1 MTEQKHDFDIYNAD
15 VDSPGEPSKPLDI
28 HPQAK
33 EGGARISK
41 NAKKIVFIAI
51 AGLGVALVLGILATS
66 KSDTP
71 GSSSSDSKAVSESES
86 QAVGR
91 NKAPSPPET
100 PPASMLQQGGTGPAA
115 GATGAASGVQGAQPL
130 SQAQAMQRGQGLSQ
144 DNMSPAAKYKAWLV
158 DHKYKNLEGN
168 ILSSESAQE
177 SGFGDASMSHQQPSS
192 NPALPQPGSQGL
204 IDAIRAAAV
213 ANGGSV
219 DQATIARIMAQQQG
233 PTGAGSAA
241 ADAQQQNKNFV
252 AENKKTDDGYLNAS
266 VENALGQHELLA
278 GSIIP
283 AVLLTAMDSDLP
295 GFVTAMVRQTIYDS
309 IDHKSVL
316 VPQGAKLVGR
326 YSSDVAYGQV
336 RALVAWNRLIFP
348 NGAMIDLQGMSGTD
362 GQGQSGFEDQVDH
375 HYMKV
380 FGSSILISL
389 LGAGAQLSQP
399 QSGLQNIQPTP
410 QQQAAA
416 AMATGMANTGNQ
428 LLSKNLSIQPTIKI
442 RAGYLFNV
450 MVNKSMIMPIWQGE
464 QK

>member
-1 MTEQKHDFDIYNAD
+1 MTEQTHEFDIYSAAD
-15 VDSPGEPSKPLDI
+15 VDSPGVAAKPLDI

-41 NAKKIVFIAI
+41 NAKKIVFVAI
-51 AGLGVALVLGILATS
+51 GGLAVALVLGILATS

-71 GSSSSDSKAVSESES
+71 ASGGSPDSKAVSESES

-91 NKAPSPPET
+91 NKAPSPPQA
-100 PPASMLQQGGTGPAA
+100 PPNQFLLNSPPTSS
-115 GATGAASGVQGAQPL
+115 ASGVLGAQTL
-130 SQAQAMQRGQGLSQ
+130 SQSQALQHSQAQQ
-144 DNMSPAAKYKAWLV
+144 DMSPAAKYKAWLV

-168 ILSSESAQE
+168 ILSAESAQE
-177 SGFGDASMSHQQPSS
+177 SSFGDASMSHNQQTAFSPG
-192 NPALPQPGSQGL
+192 NGAALPQSSSQAMV
-204 IDAIRAAAV
+204 DAIRAAAA
-213 ANGGSV
+213 ANGGTV

-233 PTGAGSAA
+233 QSGTAA
-241 ADAQQQNKNFV
+241 ADPQQQNKNFV
-252 AENKKTDDGYLNAS
+252 AENKKTDDGYLNAA
-266 VENALGQHELLA
+266 VEDALGQHELLA

-295 GFVTAMVRQTIYDS
+295 GFVTAMVRQTVYDS
-309 IDHKSVL
+309 LDHRSVL
-316 VPQGAKLVGR
+316 IPQGAKLVGR
-326 YSSDVAYGQV
+326 YSSDVAYGQN

-348 NGAMIDLQGMSGTD
+348 SGAMIDLQGMSGTD

-416 AMATGMANTGNQ
+416 AMATGMASTGNK
-428 LLSKNLSIQPTIKI
+428 LLEKNLSIQPTIKI

-450 MVNKSMIMPIWQGE
+450 MVNKSMIMPVWQGE
-464 QK
+464 KS